1 MSEALTFKT
10 PEHLLHAVV
19 HGKLGESFASQLVS
33 QACLRMVH
41 GTYKTV
47 EDCRLPETRAL
58 LKRIEDANV
67 EELHELMKRASFE
80 LSRRAQVA
88 AMQGDDPTPR
98 IGGTADHGAR

>member
-10 PEHLLHAVV
+10 TEHLLQAVV

-41 GTYKTV
+41 GTFKTID
-47 EDCRLPETRAL
+47 ELRLPETRAA
-58 LKRIEDANV
+58 LKRIKDMNV
-67 EELHELMKRASFE
+67 EELHELMKCASFE
-80 LSRRAQVA
+80 LSRRAQMA